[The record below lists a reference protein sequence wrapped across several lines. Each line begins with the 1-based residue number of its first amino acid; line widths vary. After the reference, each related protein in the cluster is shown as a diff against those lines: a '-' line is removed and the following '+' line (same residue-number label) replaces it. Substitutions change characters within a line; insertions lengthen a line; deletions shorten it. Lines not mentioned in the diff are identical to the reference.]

1 MVMRSLDIHCEK
13 MDLPTLLR
21 AVLAPNED
29 QDPSE
34 YLQVEGRVLPRN
46 MVVSTCSCCTYPAT
60 ESSRATGAR
69 TTDLHSKFWH
79 EVRSLRN

>member
-46 MVVSTCSCCTYPAT
+46 RWFLHALAAPTQPLNHPGLQALAQLTSIP
-60 ESSRATGAR
+60 SSGMK
-69 TTDLHSKFWH
+69 LGP
-79 EVRSLRN
+79 